1 MSRPL
6 KTSRKTQK
14 RLNPETV
21 AIVGEAITEA
31 VCSRFMEWNTGRKG
45 IKAPLGLDRLF
56 TRKSLEFRRTGLTY
70 ENPRH

>member
-31 VCSRFMEWNTGRKG
+31 ACARFMEWNSGRKG
-45 IKAPLGLDRLF
+45 INAPLGLRAAVYEEVS
-56 TRKSLEFRRTGLTY
+56 KILTNGV
-70 ENPRH
+70 EV